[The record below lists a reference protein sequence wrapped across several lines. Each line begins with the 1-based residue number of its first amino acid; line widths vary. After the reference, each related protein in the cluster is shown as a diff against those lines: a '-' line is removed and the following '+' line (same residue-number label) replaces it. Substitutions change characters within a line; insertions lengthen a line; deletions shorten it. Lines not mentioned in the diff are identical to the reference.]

1 MFGKVKTEIE
11 GVAALDVINE
21 ENISTTVVLKVKEYD
36 RGQHIYTVLYERNT
50 ENMECECSRWS
61 SEGIPCSH
69 MFCAMKRLG
78 LQKLPESLLLRRWS
92 KNAKK
97 YPDESSA
104 GSTVQDGER
113 DFLMRYGALSVAAT
127 WMVFLGAQDGPS
139 FHDTMNEVSRLTKTL
154 EQKSCL
160 KRGTRDSP
168 MPNFVGDPSV
178 VKTKGAPKG
187 KKESRKRRCTKCNN
201 AGHVKKNCPV
211 KNEGD
216 NLGDKISGG
225 TQASFGAEEELP
237 KDPMA
242 SQGMQASFGIKEEL
256 FKDPMTS
263 QDTAAVPNI
272 EVNASV
278 QFGFGLGDSELINS
292 HGAPIPP
299 YGSNQWLLQV
309 VQQGQ
314 YPKFNGIQ

>member
-1 MFGKVKTEIE
+1 
-11 GVAALDVINE
+11 
-21 ENISTTVVLKVKEYD
+21 
-36 RGQHIYTVLYERNT
+36 
-50 ENMECECSRWS
+50 
-61 SEGIPCSH
+61 
-69 MFCAMKRLG
+69 
-78 LQKLPESLLLRRWS
+78 
-92 KNAKK
+92 
-97 YPDESSA
+97 
-104 GSTVQDGER
+104 
-113 DFLMRYGALSVAAT
+113 MRYGALSVAAT

-139 FHDTMNEVSRLTKTL
+139 FHDTMNEVSRLTKIL

-225 TQASFGAEEELP
+225 TQASFGVEEELP

-242 SQGMQASFGIKEEL
+242 SQGTQANNDDF
-256 FKDPMTS
+256 
-263 QDTAAVPNI
+263 
-272 EVNASV
+272 
-278 QFGFGLGDSELINS
+278 
-292 HGAPIPP
+292 
-299 YGSNQWLLQV
+299 
-309 VQQGQ
+309 QQ
-314 YPKFNGIQ
+314 K